1 MAILLALA
9 SIATVYSILGIIT
22 VTCWQPQTFG
32 DAVLKFAV
40 WPFLA
45 FVGIAYH
52 LGGGK

>member
-1 MAILLALA
+1 MKTLATIAAIY
-9 SIATVYSILGIIT
+9 VVLGIIT
-22 VTCWQPQTFG
+22 VACWQPQSFG
-32 DAVLKFAV
+32 DAALKFAV